1 MGHNLGMRHDFSEC
15 LSDIEN
21 KKYVYR
27 KYHGK
32 ECRGLMDYV
41 DDGIGW
47 SQCSMMD
54 FSRYITWNSYSSGG
68 TWKPCLEGTVSSNF
82 NCKSCPFYKVV
93 YKSVA

>member
-1 MGHNLGMRHDFSEC
+1 MRHDFSEC

-27 KYHGK
+27 KYNGE

-54 FSRYITWNSYSSGG
+54 FSRYITSGG
-68 TWKPCLEGTVSSNF
+68 TQKPCLEGTVFNDI
-82 NCKSCPFYKVV
+82 NCKSFPFQFYINQLHKD
-93 YKSVA
+93 YRIRTYTI